1 MMARAETEYFTNE
14 RYTIMKH
21 IIKAVLL
28 IGMFIALVGSIGA
41 YDNNTM
47 SALGCIAVCG
57 VCTLGTYIIM
67 KGWNK

>member
-1 MMARAETEYFTNE
+1 
-14 RYTIMKH
+14 MKN

-28 IGMFIALVGSIGA
+28 IGMLVAFIGSIGA

-57 VCTLGTYIIM
+57 ICTFGTYLIM
-67 KGWNK
+67 KGWNN